1 MKKRCYSQWVVIIL
15 VGVFFIFIFP
25 RVWWWSERH
34 YERQTEYYH
43 RRLLDILNN
52 EDKELER
59 HDALQELAREVGA
72 GFERTYIV
80 GYYKIDEHTTTIPHN
95 RISESELVQNIQSAL
110 QTRTMI
116 VASRAAGKSYVVAFA
131 AVVVSVFAAA
141 AAWRAAEN
149 AKREVV
155 HLKEAGEEIAGADV
169 TTPPSDAPAQDKM
182 DTVSEPSQ
190 EDQPAE

>member
-1 MKKRCYSQWVVIIL
+1 MEKIRSSQWALIIL
-15 VGVFFIFIFP
+15 LGVFFVFVFP
-25 RVWWWSERH
+25 RVWWWSEGRYDH
-34 YERQTEYYH
+34 QTENYH

-52 EDKELER
+52 EDKQLER

-72 GFERTYIV
+72 GFERTDIV

-95 RISESELVQNIQSAL
+95 RISESELVQNIQGAL

-149 AKREVV
+149 AKREVI
-155 HLKEAGEEIAGADV
+155 HLKEAGEEVARADV
-169 TTPPSDAPAQDKM
+169 TTPPSDAPAQGKM